1 MIGDYNLYLTKSK
14 NCRYFNWGLM
24 SDYYWKV
31 AVNVSLMEEQ
41 TVLPYNILIGDDYN
55 ERTCFLF
62 FERERL
68 RKRENVC
75 EITGEKRCTS
85 NRNILSASDHTTLN
99 VAITA

>member
-1 MIGDYNLYLTKSK
+1 MICDYNLCLTKSK

-62 FERERL
+62 YFLRERDWERERMCV
-68 RKRENVC
+68 R
-75 EITGEKRCTS
+75 
-85 NRNILSASDHTTLN
+85 
-99 VAITA
+99 

>member
-1 MIGDYNLYLTKSK
+1 
-14 NCRYFNWGLM
+14 M

-62 FERERL
+62 FFWEREIE
-68 RKRENVC
+68 KERECVWDN
-75 EITGEKRCTS
+75 GREKVY
-85 NRNILSASDHTTLN
+85 IK
-99 VAITA
+99 